1 MNTRKNGAFLTAVIV
16 LMLWNAGRIE
26 ACLCG
31 GDGKVQPCQAYG
43 NAKAVFVGVVTGVEE
58 KERKPRQRNPENS
71 RDAADEDDMFTP
83 RVFSFAVEEAFGGVS
98 GGEAKVAT
106 GRGAGD
112 CGYHFVKGERYLVY
126 AYSNRRGDGLA
137 TGICAP
143 TKPAVNAAEEL
154 RFLRNLSLRAA
165 GTTLSGAVIL
175 GHHLTE
181 DAPPID
187 KRVVGLPIT
196 IEGEDVRREVLTD
209 AEGRYQLIGLKAG
222 TYTVRVT
229 LPDDLF
235 TYRAEKKVT
244 VAERGCGNVSFGIAD
259 NGRISGS
266 VIDADGQPVPEI
278 VLELTRAEDAGAER
292 PNYNFFSTDKEG
304 KFIVQPLEPG
314 SYIIGVRLNG
324 MSFPDAVSNRYPRTF
339 YPGVSDI
346 AQATPITITRAG
358 EHASGRMFHLPPRL
372 TERTVEGVVVLA
384 DGRPAANASVG
395 YQEILGREHTSD
407 YGVQV
412 DAQGRFT
419 VKVHEGFAYLI
430 GAHINTKDGKQM
442 HAELIKINA
451 SAEIKPIKLVISE
464 PNGNCERCNNLR
476 SGKKRTLQ

>member
-1 MNTRKNGAFLTAVIV
+1 MRSKIICVLSLLFVVLCAEQVSACRCFRGGAPCEAYGSADAVFLGTTMSVERRKVDSFEIERRRVDAGERVSPVTYRFAVQESFGGINGAEVEI
-16 LMLWNAGRIE
+16 G
-26 ACLCG
+26 
-31 GDGKVQPCQAYG
+31 
-43 NAKAVFVGVVTGVEE
+43 TG
-58 KERKPRQRNPENS
+58 
-71 RDAADEDDMFTP
+71 
-83 RVFSFAVEEAFGGVS
+83 S
-98 GGEAKVAT
+98 GG
-106 GRGAGD
+106 GD
-112 CGYHFVKGERYLVY
+112 CGYGFVQGGQYVVY
-126 AYSNRRGDGLA
+126 AYRDKRTDRLSTSICTRTRPVAEASEDLA
-137 TGICAP
+137 
-143 TKPAVNAAEEL
+143 
-154 RFLRNLSLRAA
+154 FLRAVPSRAA
-165 GTTLSGAVIL
+165 GVTLRGGVVAANYSGTN
-175 GHHLTE
+175 GKPE
-181 DAPPID
+181 ID
-187 KRVVGLPIT
+187 KKLAGLPLVV
-196 IEGEDVRREVLTD
+196 EGEGMRRELVTD
-209 AEGRYQLIGLKAG
+209 ADGRYQLAGLKAG

-235 TYRAEKKVT
+235 TYRTEEKVT
-244 VAERGCGNVSFGIAD
+244 IAERGCGGVSFFVAD
-259 NGRISGS
+259 IGRISGS
-266 VIDADGQPVPEI
+266 VIGADGQPVPEI
-278 VLELTRAEDAGAER
+278 VLELVRAEDAGAER

-304 KFIVQPLEPG
+304 KFIVQPLAPG

-358 EHASGRMFHLPPRL
+358 EHASGRMFQLPPRL

-419 VKVHEGFAYLI
+419 IKVHEGFAYLI

-451 SAEIKPIKLVISE
+451 SAETKPIKLVISE
-464 PNGNCERCNNLR
+464 PDGNCERCNNLR